1 MFNSAHSGS
10 QECLEKVKT
19 MAWYNWEQYIK
30 EGAGITTPGQ
40 VLWYPLNVSQDGT
53 ISPFDG
59 ISTFPD
65 FGPNAKITGTVSTFI
80 PQKVTT

>member
-1 MFNSAHSGS
+1 M
-10 QECLEKVKT
+10 EKVKT